1 MTEIRLSI
9 ALLTRNRPYSLNQ
22 CLESVRSQSVQPFEI
37 VVSDN
42 SDPAYVSD
50 SKQVADR
57 WDCRYITG
65 SLRGLCS
72 NRNHAAVA
80 CQGTHIRTMDDD
92 HILLPEH
99 LEKCLEALKFDPH
112 SIWTTGEIG
121 YIDGEFY
128 NQAETA
134 NQLSPSGVGIGI
146 TNTDNNW
153 GIADG
158 SSIYPRTVYDQG
170 FRMLEDY
177 EYGESSL
184 EFGAYLYA
192 NGFKSRSLL
201 GVYVEHYAEAATIT
215 RRPLGMYES
224 RLYSSICYNLYFK
237 RNYQNFLRYLGLY
250 SLYLQPYKNL
260 LIYLPQILQKV
271 NNRWNALTPPR

>member
-1 MTEIRLSI
+1 MTSKIRLSI
-9 ALLTRNRPYSLNQ
+9 ALLTRNRPESLNE
-22 CLESVRSQSVQPFEI
+22 CLESVRSQSVQPFEV

-42 SDPAYVSD
+42 SDPDLATD
-50 SKQVADR
+50 TKAVADR

-92 HILLPEH
+92 HILPPDH
-99 LEKCLEALKFDPH
+99 LKKCLEAIQSDPH

-121 YIDGEFY
+121 YIEGEFY

-146 TNTDNNW
+146 TNPNDNW

-158 SSIYPRTVYDQG
+158 STIYPRTIYDQG

-192 NGFKSRSLL
+192 NGFRSRCIL

-215 RRPLGMYES
+215 RRPLSMYES
-224 RLYSSICYNLYFK
+224 RLYSSICYNLYFQK
-237 RNYQNFLRYLGLY
+237 NYALFLRYLGSY
-250 SLYLQPYKNL
+250 SWRLRQHKNIL
-260 LIYLPQILQKV
+260 TYLPQMLNKV
-271 NNRWNALTPPR
+271 YNRWGNI